1 MGRWMSAISIFS
13 KSRESDHPLGVTQSG
28 RLGRK
33 TPEMNELEPLLSKTP
48 ELLSLRQVW
57 AKLQPLKVDRKSEI
71 LRILS
76 GFGCQTLKD
85 TEDHLSKPRPVLWQT
100 VLRDAGESC
109 YQILR
114 AAIKT
119 YLLCAEIKIKIFFWF
134 RAIFDDFLCS
144 SKQKMKLCW
153 GFDAK
158 ISDGPFEKNGKWDP
172 KSRTADFFVF
182 LHRANMF
189 LWLHLNF

>member
-119 YLLCAEIKIKIFFWF
+119 YLLCAEIKIKIFFL
-134 RAIFDDFLCS
+134 IS
-144 SKQKMKLCW
+144 SNFW
-153 GFDAK
+153 
-158 ISDGPFEKNGKWDP
+158 W
-172 KSRTADFFVF
+172 FFVF
-182 LHRANMF
+182 IQAKNETVLGF
-189 LWLHLNF
+189 WC